1 MPKRSSAP
9 GARYPTGVPPARP
22 PRSGHLYPARWA
34 HGTGTEPPEHPVPDA
49 LSQCC
54 GRFAAARQRLEV
66 GRGPKRYG
74 WYPAYLA
81 PRPALSAPCAL
92 SRARRRT
99 LCRWESLAPITRTLP
114 CPREASLHDVPC
126 QVPRGVA
133 QDHSVRSCPARH
145 LGLRM
150 GLCIVRPSAGVEK
163 PCHIWP
169 HTFSGWPYATT
180 VSCPWKRAK

>member
-1 MPKRSSAP
+1 VPEWRDHPLARTATSAP
-9 GARYPTGVPPARP
+9 PTRP
-22 PRSGHLYPARWA
+22 PLSGHLYCARWA
-34 HGTGTEPPEHPVPDA
+34 QGTGTEPPEHPVPDA

-74 WYPAYLA
+74 WYPAYLD
-81 PRPALSAPCAL
+81 PRPALSPPCAL

-145 LGLRM
+145 LGQ
-150 GLCIVRPSAGVEK
+150 
-163 PCHIWP
+163 
-169 HTFSGWPYATT
+169 GWGCA
-180 VSCPWKRAK
+180 